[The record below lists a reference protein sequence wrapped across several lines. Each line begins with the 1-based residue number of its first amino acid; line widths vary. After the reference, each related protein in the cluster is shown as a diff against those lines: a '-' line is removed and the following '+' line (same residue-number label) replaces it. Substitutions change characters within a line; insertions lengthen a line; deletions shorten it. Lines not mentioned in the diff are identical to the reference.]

1 MFYLVL
7 NVLVSAC
14 TTMTVLWLWDRA
26 RPYPVIFGAVVSEA
40 TPAVPTAPADSASL
54 TPVAVSQPGV
64 SPAGDPP
71 AGNSPVPEDPA
82 ALGTVLTIDNVFGV
96 GSLENEV
103 VVLKRVGEGE
113 LALSNWTLADED
125 DHRYTFPA
133 LILYSEGAVQV
144 HTGGGVATVVDLYWG
159 LDAPVWEAGETV
171 TVYDDAN
178 NVRATYQIP

>member
-26 RPYPVIFGAVVSEA
+26 RPYPVIFGAVEP
-40 TPAVPTAPADSASL
+40 PAASPAPTFDAGPSGL
-54 TPVAVSQPGV
+54 TPVPVSQPGSSAG
-64 SPAGDPP
+64 SPEAGP
-71 AGNSPVPEDPA
+71 AAGTQDPA
-82 ALGTVLTIDNVFGV
+82 ALGTVLILDNVFGV

-125 DHRYTFPA
+125 GNRYTFPA
-133 LILYSEGAVQV
+133 LILYSEGAVQL
-144 HTGGGVATVVDLYWG
+144 HTGGGVPTVVDLYWG
-159 LDAPVWEAGETV
+159 LDAPVWEAGEIV
-171 TVYDDAN
+171 TVYDGAN

>member
-26 RPYPVIFGAVVSEA
+26 RPYPVIFGAVES
-40 TPAVPTAPADSASL
+40 TAPTVSAGPSSL
-54 TPVAVSQPGV
+54 TPVAGSQPGGL
-64 SPAGDPP
+64 PAGSSTAAPQ
-71 AGNSPVPEDPA
+71 DPA
-82 ALGTVLTIDNVFGV
+82 ALGTVLAIDNIFGV

-125 DHRYTFPA
+125 NNRYTFPA
-133 LILYSEGAVQV
+133 LVLYSEGAVQV

-159 LDAPVWEAGETV
+159 LDTPVWEAGETV
-171 TVYDDAN
+171 TVYDEAN
-178 NVRATYQIP
+178 RVRATYQIP